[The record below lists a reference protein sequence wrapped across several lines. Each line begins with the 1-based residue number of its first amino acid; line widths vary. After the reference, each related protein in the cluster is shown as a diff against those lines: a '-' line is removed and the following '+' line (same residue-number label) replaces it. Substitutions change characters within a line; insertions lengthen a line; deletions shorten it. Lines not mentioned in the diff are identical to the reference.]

1 MHVRRLLPTGLLGLS
16 LLTAGMLVPASAF
29 AASPSTATTAAACT
43 DGHWPASVQ
52 GQPTLLHAGGPAG
65 DYIWHDANGW
75 HLRVTH
81 PGSARR
87 VFAGRIHASAPMT
100 VHAFRTERGDT
111 ISLSADKMT
120 ISYVFHNYGHID
132 GLDFKTDCARA
143 VTFSGSAAGTRLTKL
158 PVSRI
163 WIGHRNHHPLENP
176 FVIVR
181 VS

>member
-1 MHVRRLLPTGLLGLS
+1 MHLRRILPTGLLGLS
-16 LLTAGMLVPASAF
+16 LLVAGLLVPASAL
-29 AASPSTATTAAACT
+29 AASPTATATTAACT

-65 DYIWHDANGW
+65 DYIWHDATGW

-87 VFAGRIHASAPMT
+87 TFSGRIHASAPMT
-100 VHAFRTERGDT
+100 VHAFRTEKGDV

-132 GLDFKTDCARA
+132 GLDFKTDCARR
-143 VTFSGSAAGTRLTKL
+143 VTFAGSVAGDKL
-158 PVSRI
+158 SVRRI
-163 WIGHRNHHPLENP
+163 WIGHGNHHPLENP